1 MDKKNKNMN
10 AAPPSKDP
18 PWKKSLAS
26 FFNSKK
32 NMYGV
37 IALAVMLVLLAQYN
51 RFMSRSD
58 DYPILPYP
66 DFLEALDAGE
76 IDSVFYNQGYEYM
89 TVTFLNDE
97 TRAMTLEEREE
108 YKYPESEYWRVK
120 YPGGE
125 NFRANILASGAIA
138 THVTPFDLTDMI
150 ANVFTLGM
158 MAFLVIMLV
167 AMMKSGP
174 LSMLSGNSK
183 ALLKTSD
190 VKFSDVIGQE
200 ETIEDLKFIVD
211 LMKNPEIG
219 KAVGARV
226 PKGLLLQGPPGTGKT
241 MLAKAVAGEAGVPF
255 IQQSA
260 SAFIE
265 MYVGVGAKR
274 VRELFAMARKN
285 SPCIIFIDEIDA
297 VGGKRD
303 KAGSTSENDQT
314 INALLEQMDGFDAR
328 EGVFVIAATNRADQL
343 DEALVRPGRF
353 DRQVTVNPPADWRVR
368 SEMFSYYLGKLS
380 LSDDVDVD
388 AAAKQLPG
396 FTGADI
402 AAVCN
407 EAGMIAVMADKPCVD
422 MACLE
427 EAIDKKV
434 FMGSR
439 SKRTQFEKDRAI
451 VAWHEAGH
459 AVMSWLLGEPVSRAS
474 IQSTTSGVGGAVFGA
489 DRESHFMTKKDF
501 RNRIMIAYA
510 GRASEEIKFESVTT
524 GASNDITQATQLLVQ
539 YIERLGFD
547 ENTGLLDMSVLMKDH
562 LVNTSVTARSMGELS
577 NALYKDALRLLKD
590 NYNCVDVLAERLLM
604 EESLPGATVADI
616 LKRTGRRMDAEAKP
630 GQGA

>member
-1 MDKKNKNMN
+1 MDDKKKAAG
-10 AAPPSKDP
+10 AAPPDKEP
-18 PWKKSLAS
+18 QWKKNLAA

-37 IALAVMLVLLAQYN
+37 IALAVLLVLLAQYN

-66 DFLEALDAGE
+66 QFLEALDDGE

-89 TVTFLNDE
+89 TVTFLTDE
-97 TRAMTLEEREE
+97 TRGLTPEEREE
-108 YKYPESEYWRVK
+108 YQYPDSAYWRVK
-120 YPGGE
+120 YPGGDG
-125 NFRANILASGAIA
+125 FREKILASGAIA
-138 THVTPFDLTDMI
+138 THVTPFDLADMI
-150 ANVFTLGM
+150 ANIFTLGM
-158 MAFLVIMLV
+158 MGFLVIMLF

-174 LSMLSGNSK
+174 PSMLSSNAK

-190 VKFSDVIGQE
+190 VKFADVIGQE
-200 ETIEDLKFIVD
+200 EVIDDLKFIVD
-211 LMKNPEIG
+211 LMKDPKIG
-219 KAVGARV
+219 EEVGAKV

-274 VRELFAMARKN
+274 VRELFTLARKN
-285 SPCIIFIDEIDA
+285 APCLIFIDEIDA

-368 SEMFSYYLGKLS
+368 KQMFAHYLDGMR
-380 LSDDVDVD
+380 VDPALDIETV
-388 AAAKQLPG
+388 ARQTTG

-407 EAGMIAVMADKPCVD
+407 ESGMVAIMAGKKYVD
-422 MACLE
+422 MDCLE
-427 EAIDKKV
+427 EAVDKKV

-439 SKRTQFEKDRAI
+439 SKRKQFERDRAI
-451 VAWHEAGH
+451 VAWHESGH

-524 GASNDITQATQLLVQ
+524 GASNDITQATALLVQ
-539 YIERLGFD
+539 YVERLGFD
-547 ENTGLLDMSVLMKDH
+547 EKTGLLDMSVLAKDH
-562 LVNTSVTARSMGELS
+562 LVSTSVTAKAMGDVSAELY
-577 NALYKDALRLLKD
+577 AETLRLLKS
-590 NYNCVDVLAERLLM
+590 NYKCVDVLAECLLS
-604 EESLPGATVADI
+604 EESLSGTSVINILEKTRADGA
-616 LKRTGRRMDAEAKP
+616 ENE
-630 GQGA
+630 

>member
-1 MDKKNKNMN
+1 MDTENKN
-10 AAPPSKDP
+10 AAGPAPQKNDP
-18 PWKKSLAS
+18 PWRKALAS

-37 IALAVMLVLLAQYN
+37 IALAVLAILLMQYS
-51 RFMSRSD
+51 RVMSRGD
-58 DYPILPYP
+58 AYPVLPYP
-66 DFLEALDAGE
+66 EFLEALDAGE
-76 IDSVFYNQGYEYM
+76 IDSVFYNQSYEYM
-89 TVTFLNDE
+89 TVTFFTDE
-97 TRAMTLEEREE
+97 TRALSVEEREE
-108 YKYPESEYWRVK
+108 YEYPEEAYWRVK
-120 YPGGE
+120 YPGSEG
-125 NFRANILASGAIA
+125 FRERVLASGAIA
-138 THVTPFDLTDMI
+138 TRVTPFELGDLI
-150 ANVFTLGM
+150 ADAFTLLM
-158 MAFLVIMLV
+158 MGSLVIMLFAV
-167 AMMKSGP
+167 MKSGP
-174 LSMLSGNSK
+174 LSMLSNSAK
-183 ALLKTSD
+183 ALLKTPD

-200 ETIEDLKFIVD
+200 EVIDDLKFIVD
-211 LMKNPEIG
+211 LMKDPKIG
-219 KAVGARV
+219 EAVGAKI

-274 VRELFAMARKN
+274 VRELFALARKN
-285 SPCIIFIDEIDA
+285 APCIIFIDEIDA

-303 KAGSTSENDQT
+303 RAGSTSENDQT

-328 EGVFVIAATNRADQL
+328 DGVFVIAATNRADQL

-368 SEMFSYYLGKLS
+368 SEMFSHYLGSLA
-380 LSDDVDVD
+380 LSDDIDID
-388 AAAKQLPG
+388 TAAKQLPG

-407 EAGMIAVMADKPCVD
+407 EAGMVAVMAGKPCVD

-439 SKRTQFEKDRAI
+439 SKRQQFEKDRAI

-459 AVMSWLLGEPVSRAS
+459 AVMSWILGEPVSRAS

-489 DRESHFMTKKDF
+489 DRESRFMTKKDF

-510 GRASEEIKFESVTT
+510 GRASEEIKFDSVTT
-524 GASNDITQATQLLVQ
+524 GASNDITQATSLLVQ
-539 YIERLGFD
+539 YVERLGFD
-547 ENTGLLDMSVLMKDH
+547 EKTGLLDMSVLAKDH
-562 LVNTSVTARSMGELS
+562 LVNTSVTAKAMSDVSAE
-577 NALYKDALRLLKD
+577 LYKEALDRLKS
-590 NYNCVDVLAERLLM
+590 NYHCVDVLAECLLS
-604 EESLPGATVADI
+604 EESISGTSVAAI
-616 LKRTGRRMDAEAKP
+616 LKKASGTDTGEP
-630 GQGA
+630 

>member
-1 MDKKNKNMN
+1 MNDEKN
-10 AAPPSKDP
+10 AAGASPPGKEP
-18 PWKKSLAS
+18 GWKKALAS

-37 IALAVMLVLLAQYN
+37 IALAVLAMLLAQYN
-51 RFMSRSD
+51 RVMSRGD
-58 DYPILPYP
+58 EYPVIPYP
-66 DFLEALDAGE
+66 EFLEALDAGE
-76 IDSVFYNQGYEYM
+76 VDGVYYNQNYEYM
-89 TVTFLNDE
+89 TVTFFNDE
-97 TRAMTLEEREE
+97 TRGMAVEEREE
-108 YKYPESEYWRVK
+108 YEYPDGEYYRVK
-120 YPGGE
+120 YPGNEG
-125 NFRANILASGAIA
+125 FRERVLASGAIA
-138 THVTPFDLTDMI
+138 TRVTPFELGDLI
-150 ANVFTLGM
+150 ADAFTVLM
-158 MAFLVIMLV
+158 MGSLVLMLFAV
-167 AMMKSGP
+167 MKSGP
-174 LSMLSGNSK
+174 LSMLSNSAK

-211 LMKNPEIG
+211 LMKDPGIG

-274 VRELFAMARKN
+274 VRELFALARKN
-285 SPCIIFIDEIDA
+285 APCIIFIDEIDA

-353 DRQVTVNPPADWRVR
+353 DRQVAVNPPADWRVR
-368 SEMFSYYLGKLS
+368 AEMFAHYLKRLS
-380 LSDDVDVD
+380 LSDDIDID

-407 EAGMIAVMADKPCVD
+407 EAGMIAVMADKKCVD

-439 SKRTQFEKDRAI
+439 SKRKQFEKDRHV

-459 AVMSWLLGEPVSRAS
+459 AVMSWLLGAPVSRAS

-489 DRESHFMTKKDF
+489 DRESRFMTKKDF

-510 GRASEEIKFESVTT
+510 GRASEEIKFDSVTT
-524 GASNDITQATQLLVQ
+524 GASSDITKATQLLVQ
-539 YIERLGFD
+539 YVERLGFD
-547 ENTGLLDMSVLMKDH
+547 QKTGLLDMSVLMRDH
-562 LVNTSVTARSMGELS
+562 LVDTADTAKAMREVSNELYAEAMG
-577 NALYKDALRLLKD
+577 LLKA
-590 NYNCVDVLAERLLM
+590 NYHCVDVLAECLLA
-604 EESLPGATVADI
+604 EESISGASVANI
-616 LKRTGRRMDAEAKP
+616 LAKA
-630 GQGA
+630 QDEIR